1 MTDDPILRNLAQ
13 KKAQRQA
20 NLISTRLRHVAK
32 RVEREL
38 NDLQLP
44 GEPKPVFGLFVFT
57 GGAAQ
62 YIGNG
67 QREDIKRVVG
77 SVIARW
83 DDPEYAS
90 MHKPHHEKSEEELRQ
105 DQEKPL

>member
-13 KKAQRQA
+13 AKAQRQA

-38 NDLQLP
+38 NDLRLP

-67 QREDIKRVVG
+67 EREDIKMVVA
-77 SVIARW
+77 SVLRRW
-83 DDPEYAS
+83 DDPAYAS
-90 MHKPHHEKSEEELRQ
+90 MHTPHHEKTEEQLQ
-105 DQEKPL
+105 AEKDDPL

>member
-13 KKAQRQA
+13 AKAQRQA

-32 RVEREL
+32 KIEREL

-67 QREDIKRVVG
+67 EREDIKMVVA
-77 SVIARW
+77 SVLRRW
-83 DDPEYAS
+83 DDPAYAS
-90 MHKPHHEKSEEELRQ
+90 MHKPYHEKTAEELQ
-105 DQEKPL
+105 AEKDDPL

>member
-1 MTDDPILRNLAQ
+1 MSEDPILAAHLQ

-20 NLISTRLRHVAK
+20 NLISTRLKHVAK
-32 RVEREL
+32 RIQREL
-38 NDLQLP
+38 KDLQLP
-44 GEPKPVFGLFVFT
+44 GEPDPVFGLFVFT

-67 QREDIKRVVG
+67 EREDIKLVVG
-77 SVIARW
+77 SVLKRW

-90 MHKPHHEKSEEELRQ
+90 LHKPHHEKTEEEHEEER
-105 DQEKPL
+105 KNPL

>member
-1 MTDDPILRNLAQ
+1 MSDDPILDAHMK

-20 NLISTRLRHVAK
+20 NLISTRLKHIAN

-38 NDLQLP
+38 EDLRLP
-44 GEPKPVFGLFVFT
+44 GEGRAVFGLFVFT

-67 QREDIKRVVG
+67 EREDIKLVVS
-77 SVIARW
+77 SVIKRW
-83 DDPEYAS
+83 DDPEYAT
-90 MHKPHHEKSEEELRQ
+90 MHKAYHEKTDEEHEHERK
-105 DQEKPL
+105 DPL